1 MKIIFTYLLL
11 LMLTFLCQQL
21 VAQEDEALAF
31 KIQQLEGKKEVIT
44 VNEREAL
51 KKEVESINNRLN
63 NEELSLEE
71 ADSLKKKVAE
81 KRAKNIENKLAII
94 DNSIELL
101 KRNGTTDLNLEVS
114 NVEIAIGGKDE
125 GGDVLF
131 GVKYNSGNQKKIVY
145 DKRTYSDPVVAI
157 GLNNAVIDGQSLD
170 DSPYKI
176 GGSRFFELGWMWR
189 TRVFKNS
196 NALRFHYGA
205 SIQFNGLKPI
215 DNQYFVMEDGQVQL
229 QVFDTD
235 LKKSKLRMDN
245 LVLPIN
251 FEFGPSKFSSS
262 DEKIRYDIHNQFRI
276 GFGGYAGVN
285 LSTRQK
291 IKYDVDGETVK
302 EKLKRSYNTSNFIYG
317 LSAYIGFDSVQLY
330 AKYDLNPIFKDAAV
344 DQRNVSLGLRFD
356 LD

>member
-1 MKIIFTYLLL
+1 MKTIFTYLQL
-11 LMLTFLCQQL
+11 LMLTFLCQQI
-21 VAQEDEALAF
+21 VAQEDEILAF
-31 KIQQLEGKKEVIT
+31 KIEQLEGKKEVIT
-44 VNEREAL
+44 LNEREAL
-51 KKEVESINNRLN
+51 KNEVESINNRLK

-71 ADSLKKKVAE
+71 ADSLKKKAAE

-94 DNSIELL
+94 DNSIDLL
-101 KRNGTTDLNLEVS
+101 KRNGSTDLNLEVS

-125 GGDVLF
+125 SGDVLF

-145 DKRTYSDPVVAI
+145 DKRTYSNPIVSI
-157 GLNNAVIDGQSLD
+157 GLNNAIIKGQSLD
-170 DSPYKI
+170 DSPYKV
-176 GGSRFFELGWMWR
+176 GGSRFFELGWIWK

-215 DNQYFVMEDGQVQL
+215 DNQYFVVEDGQAQL
-229 QVFDTD
+229 QVFDED

-251 FEFGPSKFSSS
+251 FEFGPSKLSIS

-276 GFGGYAGVN
+276 GLGGYAGVN
-285 LSTRQK
+285 LGTRQK